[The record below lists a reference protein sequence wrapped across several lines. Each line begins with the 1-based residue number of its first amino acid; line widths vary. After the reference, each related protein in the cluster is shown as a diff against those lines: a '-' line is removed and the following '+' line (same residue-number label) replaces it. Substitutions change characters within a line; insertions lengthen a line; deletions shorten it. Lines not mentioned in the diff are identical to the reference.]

1 MREIK
6 FRCWDT
12 QDRRYVPLTSIA
24 IMGDSISDIVCWK
37 VGESN
42 DGELCLT
49 NYLISDFM
57 LEQFTGLK
65 DKNGVDIYEGDIYKD
80 AEGLIGSVEFGE
92 QTLGDWRI
100 NGFNAIG
107 YYIFAPGEQQPLG
120 LFFEVIGNIHENK
133 DLL

>member
-6 FRCWDT
+6 FRAFHTIRNELYQVYSLSRDYVFKDT
-12 QDRRYVPLTSIA
+12 LEDGIGCDGVPDDTDDCI
-24 IMGDSISDIVCWK
+24 I
-37 VGESN
+37 
-42 DGELCLT
+42 
-49 NYLISDFM
+49 
-57 LEQFTGLK
+57 EQFTGLK